1 MKDFLRNHGLWILF
15 AGAVIAVALALLSYF
30 STNASPLVDLSNTI
44 TSPFR
49 AVCTS
54 VSGWFTD
61 KQNYYEDVTAL
72 KAENEALKKQI
83 AEMEATV
90 RQGEAASQ
98 ENVFLRDLLDLRQQ
112 RRDLS
117 DFETATVTER
127 SVTNW
132 TSSLTLDKGSS
143 SGVNKDDLVTTVDG
157 MLGFVS
163 EVTDNTCEV
172 TSITDPK
179 MQCGALV
186 TRTRETAI
194 AEGDYN
200 LMTRGALRLS
210 YLREDSKVVVGDTV
224 ETSGRGG
231 VFPKGILIGTVES
244 VQPEESGLS
253 YYAVIKPFVSVDSV
267 SSVSIITEYTD
278 TAE

>member
-1 MKDFLRNHGLWILF
+1 MKDFLKNHGLWILF

-30 STNASPLVDLSNTI
+30 STNASPLVDLANTI

-127 SVTNW
+127 GVTNW
-132 TSSLTLDKGSS
+132 TAEQGCRPRRGGGRLRHRRKRQPGGPHQQ
-143 SGVNKDDLVTTVDG
+143 SG
-157 MLGFVS
+157 
-163 EVTDNTCEV
+163 
-172 TSITDPK
+172 
-179 MQCGALV
+179 
-186 TRTRETAI
+186 
-194 AEGDYN
+194 
-200 LMTRGALRLS
+200 LRLVHGFD
-210 YLREDSKVVVGDTV
+210 RD
-224 ETSGRGG
+224 RH
-231 VFPKGILIGTVES
+231 
-244 VQPEESGLS
+244 
-253 YYAVIKPFVSVDSV
+253 
-267 SSVSIITEYTD
+267 
-278 TAE
+278 

>member
-30 STNASPLVDLSNTI
+30 STNASPLVDLANTI

-98 ENVFLRDLLDLRQQ
+98 ENVFLRDLWTCV
-112 RRDLS
+112 S
-117 DFETATVTER
+117 SAGTSATSR
-127 SVTNW
+127 PPPSR
-132 TSSLTLDKGSS
+132 
-143 SGVNKDDLVTTVDG
+143 SGVSPTG
-157 MLGFVS
+157 
-163 EVTDNTCEV
+163 
-172 TSITDPK
+172 P
-179 MQCGALV
+179 
-186 TRTRETAI
+186 
-194 AEGDYN
+194 
-200 LMTRGALRLS
+200 
-210 YLREDSKVVVGDTV
+210 
-224 ETSGRGG
+224 
-231 VFPKGILIGTVES
+231 P
-244 VQPEESGLS
+244 P
-253 YYAVIKPFVSVDSV
+253 
-267 SSVSIITEYTD
+267 
-278 TAE
+278 

>member
-1 MKDFLRNHGLWILF
+1 MKDFLKNHGLWILF

-30 STNASPLVDLSNTI
+30 STNASPLVDLTNTI

-112 RRDLS
+112 RRQA
-117 DFETATVTER
+117 EA
-127 SVTNW
+127 
-132 TSSLTLDKGSS
+132 
-143 SGVNKDDLVTTVDG
+143 
-157 MLGFVS
+157 GF
-163 EVTDNTCEV
+163 
-172 TSITDPK
+172 PP
-179 MQCGALV
+179 
-186 TRTRETAI
+186 
-194 AEGDYN
+194 
-200 LMTRGALRLS
+200 RLLPAVGGRPGS
-210 YLREDSKVVVGDTV
+210 YLR
-224 ETSGRGG
+224 SGRLSAPG
-231 VFPKGILIGTVES
+231 
-244 VQPEESGLS
+244 SGHRLCLRAS
-253 YYAVIKPFVSVDSV
+253 G
-267 SSVSIITEYTD
+267 
-278 TAE
+278 